1 MISIHVEVKDTDGSV
16 IINDHY
22 EFKTVPRIGERVILD
37 NRGGLD
43 KQASS
48 TPLRVIEVV
57 NHATPK
63 GDVINPISYIE
74 LHCKVIG

>member
-1 MISIHVEVKDTDGSV
+1 VINIYVQATGTDGSPV
-16 IINDHY
+16 IEDHF

-43 KQASS
+43 GDDSG
-48 TPLRVIEVV
+48 TPLRVVEVI

-63 GDVINPISYIE
+63 GDVATPLYYIE
-74 LHCKVIG
+74 LKCKVIG

>member
-1 MISIHVEVKDTDGSV
+1 MIRIYVEVTDTDGSMIV
-16 IINDHY
+16 DDHY
-22 EFKTVPRIGERVILD
+22 EFETVPRIGERVILD

-43 KQASS
+43 EQGSS

-63 GDVINPISYIE
+63 GDVANPISYIE